1 MTENKIEKTIENA
14 IKLGSKVTLNYRG
27 SLDDGSIFDTSEGR
41 EPLSFE
47 FGAGQII
54 PGLEKGILGLKV
66 GDEKEVVCEPE
77 EAYGVKNPQMVQKVP
92 REMFKQAEEQLK
104 AKGKELER
112 NIVFG
117 MMSPDGRVMHARVE
131 AFDDKELTLDL
142 NHVLAGQ
149 RLHFKVK
156 ILKIE

>member
-1 MTENKIEKTIENA
+1 MKENTI
-14 IKLGSKVTLNYRG
+14 KQGSKVTLNYRG
-27 SLDDGSIFDTSEGR
+27 TLDDGSIFDTSEGR

-66 GDEKEVVCEPE
+66 SDEKDVTCEPE
-77 EAYGVKNPQMVQKVP
+77 EAYGVKNPQLVQKVP

-104 AKGKELER
+104 AKGKILER

-117 MMSPDGRVMHARVE
+117 MMSPDGKVMHARVE
-131 AFDDKELTLDL
+131 DFNDKELTLDL

-149 RLHFKVK
+149 RLHFKVE
-156 ILKIE
+156 ILKVE